1 MVMRLTRVHGL
12 LVSCTK
18 PSSVLERVSDG
29 MYVLISQSLLY
40 TSLPSAKIDRSKL
53 SYLSADQQQELL
65 EILDEFAECFVET
78 PGFCYVHTSVYV
90 EIRSGANALN
100 IVSLLTQI
108 LSRRD
113 CVSIASLKC
122 LNPRFSVKLTSC

>member
-53 SYLSADQQQELL
+53 SYISADQQQELL
-65 EILDEFAECFVET
+65 EILYTSSRSVLLKHQVF
-78 PGFCYVHTSVYV
+78 VHTSNH
-90 EIRSGANALN
+90 RRRNGLKSGTAHPPTLLALP
-100 IVSLLTQI
+100 L
-108 LSRRD
+108 R
-113 CVSIASLKC
+113 K
-122 LNPRFSVKLTSC
+122 RFYG